1 MGVKGLVDSKNGVI
15 DIPKIFIRPPEEF
28 AEELNRLTDLQ
39 VPAID
44 LHALKETA
52 MNGRSPASSG
62 GVGILPHGKSWGA
75 RKRVDRIKC
84 WKGYDCFMSKM
95 LR

>member
-1 MGVKGLVDSKNGVI
+1 MKGLVDSKNGVI

-62 GVGILPHGKSWGA
+62 GVAILPRGKSWGA